1 MLFCFEK
8 KEKIFI
14 LITMIL
20 FFNTYKRYILTV
32 IIVTILFKWSS
43 RQFWTSQDLME
54 PSRWWDKFL
63 VISQSGYNNITGILL
78 DGPSSQNWRQRSQI
92 MGNNTAYIRWRIY
105 DITDRN
111 VKSRMKSKSKSTPLS
126 LIVEQDK
133 YKQYRDDFG
142 NLQKEFADSDNIT
155 LLSDRNLGINNMHA
169 KTFVGEKWRVIQTAN
184 LNRTSFYDNREH
196 FFFGTDETI
205 RQNLLDLF
213 VLDSKTILDKKKHKA
228 EYLTLTQ
235 RLSPNLLVC
244 PLNCRQKLEFLLNSA
259 QQSIWISA
267 QYITDER
274 IINILRNKSDLDI
287 RVLTNDMY
295 SNKDLVRHFWPKIVQ
310 FESPKQYN
318 HDKMLIIDDNKM
330 LIGSMNFSQN
340 ALDNNREIGII
351 MLDQKLIERQRK
363 LFL

>member
-1 MLFCFEK
+1 MMGE
-8 KEKIFI
+8 
-14 LITMIL
+14 
-20 FFNTYKRYILTV
+20 NT
-32 IIVTILFKWSS
+32 
-43 RQFWTSQDLME
+43 E
-54 PSRWWDKFL
+54 
-63 VISQSGYNNITGILL
+63 
-78 DGPSSQNWRQRSQI
+78 
-92 MGNNTAYIRWRIY
+92 YIRWRIY

-111 VKSRMKSKSKSTPLS
+111 VKSWMKTMSKSTPIS

-133 YKQYRDDFG
+133 YQQFGDDLG
-142 NLQKEFADSDNIT
+142 DLQKEFANFPNIT

-213 VLDSKTILDKKKHKA
+213 ALDTKTITDKKKYKA

-235 RLSPNLLVC
+235 HLSPNLLVC
-244 PLNCRQKLEFLLNSA
+244 PLDCRQKLEFLLNSA
-259 QQSIWISA
+259 QESIWISA

-274 IINILRNKSDLDI
+274 IIDIVRNKSDLDI
-287 RVLTNDMY
+287 RILTNDME
-295 SNKDLVRHFWPKIVQ
+295 SNNDLVRYFGKKVVQ

-318 HDKMLIIDDNKM
+318 HDKMVIIDNQTM

-351 MLDQKLIERQRK
+351 TTDTALIRQQEK
-363 LFL
+363 LFN